1 MKRKADSIL
10 VDMVPVFDGSK
21 GLVTSDTIHPTF
33 KANVLMARKVLEK
46 INEIGL
52 SENTEPVILVE
63 GEDREYL
70 NEYFPFPIGQ
80 ILGFAARLA
89 TGNLF

>member
-1 MKRKADSIL
+1 
-10 VDMVPVFDGSK
+10 
-21 GLVTSDTIHPTF
+21 
-33 KANVLMARKVLEK
+33 MARKVLEK
-46 INEIGL
+46 INELGL

-63 GEDREYL
+63 GVDREYL

-80 ILGFAARLA
+80 MLGFAARLA